1 MSTKDTKKKEKKRKE
16 KKRKEKK
23 KVESNKDVHLTG
35 KGQIKNIN
43 HCTTAYNC
51 LLPETWHAFPF
62 NQIT

>member
-1 MSTKDTKKKEKKRKE
+1 VEKYEYQGYK
-16 KKRKEKK
+16 KK

-43 HCTTAYNC
+43 HCTTAYNY